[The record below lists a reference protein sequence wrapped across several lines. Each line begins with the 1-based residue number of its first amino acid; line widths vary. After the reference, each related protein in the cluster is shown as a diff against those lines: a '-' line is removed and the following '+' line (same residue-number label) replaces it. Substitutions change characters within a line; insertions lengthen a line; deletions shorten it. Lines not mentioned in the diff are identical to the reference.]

1 MYLERYILPV
11 SNTLSRSFSVPL
23 FSQFL
28 SQIEIVAMGMR
39 IHGLVSYP
47 IFSLDSSRSA
57 ALLSLRSQRD
67 TMDFNPSRT
76 AVRVIVSL
84 RPPVSFL
91 PIGTREE
98 RGGEGEGKRNS
109 RVEKSWRGRSVD
121 AQGNAIICNPA

>member
-57 ALLSLRSQRD
+57 AFFRYDRNAIQWILIHL
-67 TMDFNPSRT
+67 
-76 AVRVIVSL
+76 VRVIVSL

>member
-39 IHGLVSYP
+39 IHSVSR
-47 IFSLDSSRSA
+47 IISDLSLLILPDSSRFVV
-57 ALLSLRSQRD
+57 SQRD
-67 TMDFNPSRT
+67 TTDFNPSRT
-76 AVRVIVSL
+76 DLVSSD
-84 RPPVSFL
+84 RNERK
-91 PIGTREE
+91 REE
-98 RGGEGEGKRNS
+98 SERGT
-109 RVEKSWRGRSVD
+109 VEKSWRRRSVD